1 MPREL
6 VKPYWKDSRLVY
18 AYRLTHIENIPHI
31 LQAGLVHPDS
41 PKASST
47 YVPIGDYS
55 IIQVRREELHKGY
68 RLSDYIPFYF
78 GPRSRMFY
86 VIQNGFNCVKK
97 VAPNDIVYCV
107 LKIDIVIEQ
116 GWDCIFTD
124 GHAVTEITQFYTKK
138 DLPNLN
144 NIVKVE
150 DVYAKYWNDETDLDL
165 SRRRQAELLI
175 KDEILPQYIAGYFVY
190 NEEAKQQLV
199 NFGVNQG
206 QVCIV
211 PQYYF

>member
-6 VKPYWKDSRLVY
+6 VVPNWGKLVY
-18 AYRLTHIENIPHI
+18 AYRLTHINNIPHI
-31 LQAGLVHPDS
+31 LQMGLVHPSS
-41 PKASST
+41 PKESPT
-47 YVPIGDYS
+47 YVQIGDSS
-55 IIQVRREELHKGY
+55 IIKVRGEELHKGY

-78 GPRSRMFY
+78 GPRSMMLY
-86 VIQNGFNCVKK
+86 VIQNGFNGVKK
-97 VAPNDIVYCV
+97 VAPEDIVYCV

-116 GWDCIFTD
+116 GWDCVFTD

-150 DVYAKYWNDETDLDL
+150 DVYAKYWNDEYDLDL
-165 SRRRQAELLI
+165 SRKRQAELLI
-175 KDEILPQYIAGYFVY
+175 KDEISPQYIAGYFVY
-190 NEEAKQQLV
+190 NEDAKQRLV
-199 NFGVNQG
+199 NLGVTQG
-206 QVCIV
+206 QIRVV

>member
-1 MPREL
+1 
-6 VKPYWKDSRLVY
+6 
-18 AYRLTHIENIPHI
+18 
-31 LQAGLVHPDS
+31 
-41 PKASST
+41 
-47 YVPIGDYS
+47 
-55 IIQVRREELHKGY
+55 
-68 RLSDYIPFYF
+68 
-78 GPRSRMFY
+78 
-86 VIQNGFNCVKK
+86 VKK

>member
-6 VKPYWKDSRLVY
+6 VKPCWKKLVY

-31 LQAGLVHPDS
+31 LQAGLVHSDS
-41 PKASST
+41 PKASSK
-47 YVPIGDYS
+47 YVPIGDNA
-55 IIQVRREELHKGY
+55 IIQIRHNGLYKGY

-78 GPRSRMFY
+78 GPRSRMLY
-86 VIQNGFNCVKK
+86 VIQNGFNGVTK
-97 VAPNDIVYCV
+97 VAPEDIVYCV
-107 LKIDIVIEQ
+107 LKIEVVIEQ

-144 NIVKVE
+144 NIIKIE
-150 DVYAKYWNDETDLDL
+150 DVYAKYWSDENDLDL

-190 NEEAKQQLV
+190 NEEAEQRLV
-199 NFGVNQG
+199 NLGITQG
-206 QVCIV
+206 QICIV